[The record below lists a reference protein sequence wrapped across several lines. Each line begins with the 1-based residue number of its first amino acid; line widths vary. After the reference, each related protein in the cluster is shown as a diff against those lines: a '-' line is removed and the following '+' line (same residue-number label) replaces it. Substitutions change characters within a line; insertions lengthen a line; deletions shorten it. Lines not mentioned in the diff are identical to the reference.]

1 MRTVFFLVAF
11 CSFLSFRGQK
21 LAALSY
27 TVFINNVKT
36 FHPMIKLAVNVGQIG
51 EETVSAARGNYDPSI
66 MGSYSNKYYDGKD
79 YYSVFESEIKQAIF
93 TNQSIKAGFEYG
105 NGNYLNPADYTPG
118 NGLAYLGIEASLLQG
133 LVIDKRRAD
142 VLKAK
147 QYRSINENEKRHIGN
162 TVLFESACIY
172 SDWLLKHAAFKIN
185 RYFSSLA
192 QVRLE
197 GIKDLSMA
205 GERPSIDTTET
216 SMLLQQRFLDLQSAI
231 IEFQKQSALIAI
243 NNWVNDESGS
253 FDPNL
258 IPLDSLE
265 TLMELASNKF
275 LEDNNNDGKNNP
287 LVLQYRAK
295 VDLLDVERRFRA
307 EMIKPVL
314 NVNYNLLSLPVNAGD
329 FPALSPNNY
338 KWGAQLA
345 FPLFLRNSRA
355 ELSIAKLKM
364 NSTRFE
370 FELKQT
376 EIQNKLRFTAASVNV
391 LAMQLQTAARNVD
404 YSKRMLEAEKLK
416 FDNGESS
423 IFLINARENKWLES
437 ELKRIEIM
445 NKYNKTV
452 FEYLYLK
459 GSMDYL

>member
-1 MRTVFFLVAF
+1 MKTKLSSICLFLLSTV
-11 CSFLSFRGQK
+11 
-21 LAALSY
+21 AAQNPAVLSY
-27 TVFINNVKT
+27 TLFMGNVKAY
-36 FHPMIKLAVNVGQIG
+36 HPMIKLAGAVGKIG
-51 EETVSAARGNYDPSI
+51 EESVNAARGNYDPNI
-66 MGSYSNKYYDGKD
+66 KGSYSNKYFDGKD

-105 NGNYLNPADYTPG
+105 AGNYLNPADYTPG

-162 TVLFESACIY
+162 TVLYESACIY
-172 SDWLLKHAAFKIN
+172 SDWLLKHAAYKIN

-197 GIKDLSMA
+197 GIKALSLA

-216 SMLLQQRFLDLQSAI
+216 SMLLQQRVLDFQSAV

-253 FDPNL
+253 FDPGL

-265 TLMELASNKF
+265 ILMDLASKKF

-287 LVLQYRAK
+287 LVLQYRSK

-314 NVNYNLLSLPVNAGD
+314 NVNYNLLSLPVNSGE
-329 FPALSPNNY
+329 FPSLSPNNY
-338 KWGAQLA
+338 KWGAQVS

-355 ELSIAKLKM
+355 ELSIAKLRM
-364 NSTRFE
+364 NSTQFE

-391 LAMQLQTAARNVD
+391 LALQLQTADRQVD

-423 IFLINARENKWLES
+423 IFLINARENKWLEA

-445 NKYNKTV
+445 NKYNKAV

-459 GSMDYL
+459 GSMDYF